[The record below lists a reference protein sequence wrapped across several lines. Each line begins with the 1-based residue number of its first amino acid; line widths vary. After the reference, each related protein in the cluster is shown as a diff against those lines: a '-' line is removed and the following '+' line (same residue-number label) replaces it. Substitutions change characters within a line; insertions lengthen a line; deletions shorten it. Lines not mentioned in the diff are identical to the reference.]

1 MYLYLDFPSRSSSI
15 GSDNTTNSNV
25 INSTDDVN
33 KATVFITNMIDVTIT
48 NSNTN
53 HPISSRTPNNTFNTT
68 SATNS
73 SDYLN
78 RRTVIISSLAG
89 GLLGVFFIVCIVLLL
104 LKRKLHKNH
113 KNIGKFTLSQNNSL
127 HQR

>member
-53 HPISSRTPNNTFNTT
+53 HSISSRTPNNTFNTT

-78 RRTVIISSLAG
+78 RRPVIAYLVIISSLAG
-89 GLLGVFFIVCIVLLL
+89 GLLGVFFVMCIILLL
-104 LKRKLHKNH
+104 LKRKLHKSH
-113 KNIGKFTLSQNNSL
+113 KNISPNNSL
-127 HQR
+127 LHR